1 MKDGRLFKQLQHL
14 TNKELIYHAIRKDLY
29 TDEIVEVANLLLEER
44 FLTADEMAYKEKVI
58 INYKELQ
65 KKVNFSSKSN
75 LWLWIFIL
83 NNILLISF
91 LMLMIFWGYIV
102 IPLEEHTI
110 LSFSILNLIV
120 IGLCFTIFS
129 FNKKKVWTIK
139 FLLVFNTI
147 ITLIVAVQ
155 LLLMSV
161 FSGLISIILSTIG
174 ILAFIIINNYLIF
187 NKEVQQSYKISND
200 YYMASMVLN
209 ILFGLAL
216 LGYLY
221 VNLVTMY

>member
-91 LMLMIFWGYIV
+91 LILMIFWGYIV

-139 FLLVFNTI
+139 FLLTFNTI

-161 FSGLISIILSTIG
+161 FSGLISIILSSIG

>member
-1 MKDGRLFKQLQHL
+1 MKDGRLYKQLQHL

-29 TDEIVEVANLLLEER
+29 TDEVGEVANLLLDER
-44 FLTADEMAYKEKVI
+44 ILTADEMAYKEKVI

-139 FLLVFNTI
+139 FLMTFNTI

-155 LLLMSV
+155 LLLIS
-161 FSGLISIILSTIG
+161 FFAGLISLILSTFG

-221 VNLVTMY
+221 VSLVTMY